1 MLISPLFRFQGRNLS
16 NFSFVFWS
24 KRWHQK
30 DILKLTDLYVSQQ
43 QTFFLSLQKE
53 NFHFHAYPV
62 LTNVGVKVVVKSQLN
77 FYTFLMITIFM
88 RSLLCKCGI
97 ILQKYVNKG
106 FYWGFNTTSK
116 MDLSTLCDYREGR
129 TCNMLFFCNVN
140 LQFRIKR
147 ENPSFHLAN
156 VKSFLSTMASHFQNC
171 LATLKADGRYL
182 SNCRINQN
190 IY

>member
-1 MLISPLFRFQGRNLS
+1 MTPKGHIEINWPLRITAADF
-16 NFSFVFWS
+16 FS
-24 KRWHQK
+24 
-30 DILKLTDLYVSQQ
+30 
-43 QTFFLSLQKE
+43 LSLQKE
-53 NFHFHAYPV
+53 TFHFHAYPV

-97 ILQKYVNKG
+97 ILKKNVKG
-106 FYWGFNTTSK
+106 FYWGFDTTSK
-116 MDLSTLCDYREGR
+116 MDSSTLCDYREGR

-156 VKSFLSTMASHFQNC
+156 VKSFLITMASHFQNC
-171 LATLKADGRYL
+171 LATLKADGR